1 MINRMSDDGSIPLQ
15 LLVIFI
21 LILLNA
27 FFAASEIALLSVNE
41 TKMKKMAE
49 KGNKKARHVV
59 KFLENSSK
67 FLSTIQ
73 VGVTFSGFL
82 SSAVAADSFATRI
95 VEFVK
100 AQNASPAIVNVSRT
114 ASVIIITFILS
125 YFTLVFGELV
135 PKRIAMNKS
144 EKLALFVIG
153 PLRVTASVFSPF
165 IKILTLSVNGVLRL
179 VGINPNDDDEE
190 VTEEEILL
198 MVNEGQEKGVIGNEE
213 STMISNV
220 LLLNDKTASDIMT
233 HRTEVVGIR
242 ADSGYETVMQ
252 TVTNA
257 RYSRF
262 PVYEDRI
269 DNIVG
274 VIHIKDLLN
283 IKNESEFDLVK
294 LMRAPCFVPETQR
307 IDEVFKTLKNTK
319 NHMAIVVDE
328 YGGTAGIAT
337 MEDILEELVGNI
349 MDEYDEEEEA
359 EYDRQIVAIGD
370 NSYIIEGL
378 TELDVVNEEFN
389 INLPVEEYDTI
400 SGFVIGNLGSIPDE
414 NTHPSFEYEGMR
426 FTVEG
431 NNEKRIT
438 LVKMELIEDTTIY
451 DDVTQEDF

>member
-1 MINRMSDDGSIPLQ
+1 MSDDGSIPLQ

-49 KGNKKARHVV
+49 KGNKKARYVV

-153 PLRVTASVFSPF
+153 PLRATAFVFSPF
-165 IKILTLSVNGVLRL
+165 IKILTWSVNGVLRL
-179 VGINPNDDDEE
+179 FSINPNDDEEE

-198 MVNEGQEKGVIGNEE
+198 MVNEGQEQGVIGDEE

-220 LLLNDKTASDIMT
+220 LLWNDKTASDIMT

-242 ADSGYETVMQ
+242 ADSSYETVMKI
-252 TVTNA
+252 VTNA
-257 RYSRF
+257 RFSRF

-294 LMRAPCFVPETQR
+294 LMRAPCFVPESQR

-349 MDEYDEEEEA
+349 MDEYDDEEEA

-414 NTHPSFEYEGMR
+414 NTHPSFEYEGLR

-438 LVKMELIEDTTIY
+438 LVKMEFIEDTAY
-451 DDVTQEDF
+451 DDFKQEDF

>member
-1 MINRMSDDGSIPLQ
+1 MPLQ

-49 KGNKKARHVV
+49 KGNKKARYVV

-153 PLRVTASVFSPF
+153 PLRATAFVFSPF
-165 IKILTLSVNGVLRL
+165 IKILTWPVIGVLRL
-179 VGINPNDDDEE
+179 FNINPNNEEEE

-198 MVNEGQEKGVIGNEE
+198 LVNEGQEQGVIGDEE

-220 LLLNDKTASDIMT
+220 LLWNDKTASDIMT

-242 ADSGYETVMQ
+242 ADSSYETVMKI
-252 TVTNA
+252 VTNA
-257 RYSRF
+257 RFSRF

-294 LMRAPCFVPETQR
+294 LMRAPCFVPESQR

-349 MDEYDEEEEA
+349 MDEYDDEEEA

-414 NTHPSFEYEGMR
+414 NTHPSFEYEGLR

-438 LVKMELIEDTTIY
+438 LVKMEFIEDTAY
-451 DDVTQEDF
+451 DDFKQEDF

>member
-1 MINRMSDDGSIPLQ
+1 
-15 LLVIFI
+15 
-21 LILLNA
+21 
-27 FFAASEIALLSVNE
+27 
-41 TKMKKMAE
+41 
-49 KGNKKARHVV
+49 
-59 KFLENSSK
+59 
-67 FLSTIQ
+67 
-73 VGVTFSGFL
+73 
-82 SSAVAADSFATRI
+82 
-95 VEFVK
+95 
-100 AQNASPAIVNVSRT
+100 
-114 ASVIIITFILS
+114 
-125 YFTLVFGELV
+125 
-135 PKRIAMNKS
+135 
-144 EKLALFVIG
+144 
-153 PLRVTASVFSPF
+153 
-165 IKILTLSVNGVLRL
+165 
-179 VGINPNDDDEE
+179 
-190 VTEEEILL
+190 
-198 MVNEGQEKGVIGNEE
+198 
-213 STMISNV
+213 MISNV

>member
-1 MINRMSDDGSIPLQ
+1 
-15 LLVIFI
+15 
-21 LILLNA
+21 
-27 FFAASEIALLSVNE
+27 
-41 TKMKKMAE
+41 
-49 KGNKKARHVV
+49 
-59 KFLENSSK
+59 
-67 FLSTIQ
+67 
-73 VGVTFSGFL
+73 
-82 SSAVAADSFATRI
+82 
-95 VEFVK
+95 
-100 AQNASPAIVNVSRT
+100 
-114 ASVIIITFILS
+114 
-125 YFTLVFGELV
+125 
-135 PKRIAMNKS
+135 
-144 EKLALFVIG
+144 
-153 PLRVTASVFSPF
+153 
-165 IKILTLSVNGVLRL
+165 
-179 VGINPNDDDEE
+179 
-190 VTEEEILL
+190 
-198 MVNEGQEKGVIGNEE
+198 
-213 STMISNV
+213 
-220 LLLNDKTASDIMT
+220 
-233 HRTEVVGIR
+233 
-242 ADSGYETVMQ
+242 
-252 TVTNA
+252 
-257 RYSRF
+257 
-262 PVYEDRI
+262 
-269 DNIVG
+269 
-274 VIHIKDLLN
+274 LLN

>member
-1 MINRMSDDGSIPLQ
+1 
-15 LLVIFI
+15 
-21 LILLNA
+21 
-27 FFAASEIALLSVNE
+27 
-41 TKMKKMAE
+41 
-49 KGNKKARHVV
+49 
-59 KFLENSSK
+59 
-67 FLSTIQ
+67 
-73 VGVTFSGFL
+73 
-82 SSAVAADSFATRI
+82 
-95 VEFVK
+95 
-100 AQNASPAIVNVSRT
+100 
-114 ASVIIITFILS
+114 
-125 YFTLVFGELV
+125 
-135 PKRIAMNKS
+135 
-144 EKLALFVIG
+144 
-153 PLRVTASVFSPF
+153 
-165 IKILTLSVNGVLRL
+165 
-179 VGINPNDDDEE
+179 
-190 VTEEEILL
+190 
-198 MVNEGQEKGVIGNEE
+198 
-213 STMISNV
+213 
-220 LLLNDKTASDIMT
+220 
-233 HRTEVVGIR
+233 
-242 ADSGYETVMQ
+242 
-252 TVTNA
+252 
-257 RYSRF
+257 
-262 PVYEDRI
+262 
-269 DNIVG
+269 
-274 VIHIKDLLN
+274 
-283 IKNESEFDLVK
+283 
-294 LMRAPCFVPETQR
+294 MRAPCFVPETQR